1 MTNENTELAGR
12 FICFTLG
19 NEKFAIPLS
28 QVKEV
33 IGNIE
38 ITPVP
43 HSPDYYEG
51 IMNLRGQ
58 IIPVIDLRTKLAI
71 KKGTSKEMTII
82 ILDFDSETHSLGVIV
97 DSVDAVNSF
106 EAEDISKIEESV
118 FFMKSEYVLGVAKS
132 EKGLT
137 MILQLKAVLHG
148 VDYPAVESVVAEAS

>member
-1 MTNENTELAGR
+1 MNNVNTELAGR

-19 NEKFAIPLS
+19 NEKFAIPLL

-43 HSPDYYEG
+43 QSPAYYEG

-71 KKGTSKEMTII
+71 KKGICKERTII
-82 ILDFDSETHSLGVIV
+82 ILDFDSHTHSLGVIV
-97 DSVDAVNSF
+97 DSIEAVNSF
-106 EAEDISKIEESV
+106 DAKDIDNAEQSGLFI
-118 FFMKSEYVLGVAKS
+118 KSEYILGVAKE

-137 MILQLKAVLHG
+137 MILHLKAILYAA
-148 VDYPAVESVVAEAS
+148 DYPKLEVASAVA